1 MLADEVGWYGNA
13 TTVPLL
19 DNDQPTNANPVRVGA
34 VGAATVSPVP
44 KLPFATAEPELELNV
59 TVESCSHLANS
70 ALPAI
75 AEVVG
80 LEIRVPLEV
89 LDHPRNR

>member
-1 MLADEVGWYGNA
+1 MFADDVGWYGKVR
-13 TTVPLL
+13 TVPLL
-19 DNDQPTNANPVRVGA
+19 DSDQPTNANPDRVGA

-59 TVESCSHLANS
+59 TVESCSHLAKS

-80 LEIRVPLEV
+80 FARRVPFEV
-89 LDHPRNR
+89 LDHPRNL